1 MVSSTNKNL
10 IRLFEHES
18 ISCNDNKLKPHPRL
32 FDLINKLNEREGKLL
47 SLNWNELCAT
57 ENVGLIQVKNLSIEI
72 LPKIYKEESN
82 KIEQAQ
88 KNLLYLLYYCYDI
101 PIAESE
107 IALMQTRKSNWFEI
121 LTYIYSKKLQ
131 DLFKKG
137 ANKQYIAIE
146 ENLPLLKGKW
156 MIQQHFRINS
166 FQKHLFY
173 VNYDEFS
180 VDIPL
185 NRILRFVTNRL
196 IFQSQ
201 DWSNRKSLY
210 MLDQWMEEIS
220 LISNAHTELKKVIF
234 TRLNEN
240 YRPVFNL
247 ARLFIEGH
255 VIEPSVGLSNA
266 FAFTFD
272 MNLLFER
279 FIARFIKENRDE
291 ILPEYLRKCNIYL
304 QAITNRLPLAKDS
317 RGNNTFYMQPDII
330 FKEGDTVKLI
340 LDTKYKILN
349 KKDKKF
355 GISPSDMYQMAA
367 YASTYDCNN
376 VILLYPR
383 TADVDESKLEEY
395 ELKKINCRIKVS
407 TVDLRVDLTE
417 TKNKMKLINEISKIL
432 AQKEV

>member
-1 MVSSTNKNL
+1 MLSSNNNL
-10 IRLFEHES
+10 IQLFEHQS
-18 ISCNDNKLKPHPRL
+18 ISRNHDKLKSHPHL

-72 LPKIYKEESN
+72 LPKIYKENSY

-107 IALMQTRKSNWFEI
+107 IALMQKRKSNWFEI

-137 ANKQYIAIE
+137 ANKQYITIE
-146 ENLPLLKGKW
+146 DNLPLLKGKW
-156 MIQQHFRINS
+156 MIQQHIRINT

-185 NRILRFVTNRL
+185 NRILRFVTNKL
-196 IFQSQ
+196 KFQSQ
-201 DWSNRKSLY
+201 DLSNRNSLY

-220 LISNAHTELKKVIF
+220 LISNASPELKKVIF

-247 ARLFIEGH
+247 AMLFIEGH
-255 VIEPSVGLSNA
+255 AIEPSVGSSNA

-272 MNLLFER
+272 MNSLFES
-279 FIARFIKENRDE
+279 FIGKFIKNNRNE
-291 ILPEYLRKCNIYL
+291 ILPEHLKNCNIHL
-304 QAITNRLPLAKDS
+304 QAIDNRLPLAKDS
-317 RGNNTFYMQPDII
+317 NGKHVFYMKPDII
-330 FKEGDTVKLI
+330 LKENESFKLI
-340 LDTKYKILN
+340 IDTKYKLLDN
-349 KKDKKF
+349 KEKKW
-355 GISPSDMYQMAA
+355 GISPQDMYQMAA
-367 YASTYDCNN
+367 YATRYDCPH

-383 TADVDESKLEEY
+383 TAGMNESILMEYKLENVNS
-395 ELKKINCRIKVS
+395 KIKIV
-407 TVDLRVDLTE
+407 TVDFRVDFTE
-417 TKNKMKLINEISKIL
+417 PNNKMKLIKELNTIL
-432 AQKEV
+432 SE

>member
-1 MVSSTNKNL
+1 MLSSTNKNL
-10 IRLFEHES
+10 IRLFEHDS
-18 ISCNDNKLKPHPRL
+18 ISCNDDKLKPHPRL

-47 SLNWNELCAT
+47 SLNWNKLCAT

-107 IALMQTRKSNWFEI
+107 IALMQKRKSNWFEI

-137 ANKQYIAIE
+137 ANKQYITIE

-156 MIQQHFRINS
+156 MIQQHIRINT

-185 NRILRFVTNRL
+185 NRILRFVTNKL
-196 IFQSQ
+196 KFQSQ
-201 DWSNRKSLY
+201 DLSNRKSLY
-210 MLDQWMEEIS
+210 MLDQWMEEIT
-220 LISNAHTELKKVIF
+220 LISNASPELKKVIF

-247 ARLFIEGH
+247 AILFIEGH
-255 VIEPSVGLSNA
+255 AIEPSVGSSNA

-272 MNLLFER
+272 MNLLFES
-279 FIARFIKENRDE
+279 FIGKFIKNNRNE
-291 ILPEYLRKCNIYL
+291 ILPEHLKNCNIHL
-304 QAITNRLPLAKDS
+304 QANENRLPLAKDS
-317 RGNNTFYMQPDII
+317 NGKHVFYMKPDII
-330 FKEGDTVKLI
+330 LKENESFKLI
-340 LDTKYKILN
+340 IDTKYKLLDN
-349 KKDKKF
+349 KEKKL
-355 GISPSDMYQMAA
+355 GINSQDMYQMAA
-367 YASTYDCNN
+367 YATRYDCPH

-383 TADVDESKLEEY
+383 TAGMDESILKEYKLE
-395 ELKKINCRIKVS
+395 KINSKIRIA
-407 TVDLRVDLTE
+407 TVDLRVDFAE
-417 TKNKMKLINEISKIL
+417 NNNKKELIKELNKIL
-432 AQKEV
+432 SE

>member
-1 MVSSTNKNL
+1 MRMVSSNNNL
-10 IRLFEHES
+10 IQLFEHQS
-18 ISCNDNKLKPHPRL
+18 ISRNDDKLKSHPHL

-47 SLNWNELCAT
+47 YLNWNELSAT

-72 LPKIYKEESN
+72 LPKIYKENSN

-107 IALMQTRKSNWFEI
+107 IALMQKRKSNWFEI

-137 ANKQYIAIE
+137 ANKQYITIE

-156 MIQQHFRINS
+156 MIQQHIRINT

-185 NRILRFVTNRL
+185 NRILRFVTNKL
-196 IFQSQ
+196 KFQSQ
-201 DWSNRKSLY
+201 DLSNRNSLC

-220 LISNAHTELKKVIF
+220 LISNASPELKKVIF

-240 YRPVFNL
+240 FRPVFNL
-247 ARLFIEGH
+247 AILFIEGH
-255 VIEPSVGLSNA
+255 AIEPSVGSSNA

-272 MNLLFER
+272 MNLLFES
-279 FIARFIKENRDE
+279 FIGKFIKNNRNE
-291 ILPEYLRKCNIYL
+291 ILPEHLKNCNIHL
-304 QAITNRLPLAKDS
+304 QANDNRLPLAKDS
-317 RGNNTFYMQPDII
+317 NGKHVFYMKPDII
-330 FKEGDTVKLI
+330 LKENESFKLI
-340 LDTKYKILN
+340 IDTKYKLLDN
-349 KKDKKF
+349 KEKKL
-355 GISPSDMYQMAA
+355 GINSQDMYQMAA
-367 YASTYDCNN
+367 YATRYDCPH

-383 TADVDESKLEEY
+383 TAGMDESILKEYKLE
-395 ELKKINCRIKVS
+395 KINSKIRIA
-407 TVDLRVDLTE
+407 TVDLRVDFAE
-417 TKNKMKLINEISKIL
+417 NNNKKELIKELNKIL
-432 AQKEV
+432 SE